1 MVFIFDE
8 CHRSQFG
15 EAQKNLKKKFK
26 RYYQF
31 GFTGTPIFP
40 ENALGSETTASVF
53 GRELHSYVITDA
65 IRDEKVLK
73 FKVDYNDVRPQ
84 FKSLE
89 TETDE
94 KKLSAAENQQAFL
107 HPMRIQEITQYIL
120 NNFRQ
125 KTHRTFPGSKG
136 FNAMLAVSS
145 VDAAKAYYATFKRLQ
160 EEAANKSATY
170 KPLRIATIFS
180 FAANE
185 EQNAIGE
192 ISDETFDTS
201 AMDSSAKEFLDA
213 AIREYNSHFK
223 TNFSTDSNGFQNYYR
238 DLAQRV
244 KNQDID
250 LLIVVGMFLTGFD
263 APTLNTLF
271 VDKNLRFHGLMQ
283 AFSRTNRIYDSTKTF
298 GNIVTFRDL
307 ERSTIDAITLFGD
320 KNTKNV
326 VLEKSYAEYMEGF
339 TDAATGEAKRS
350 FMTVVSELEQRFPD
364 PTSIESEKEKKDFVK
379 LFGEYLRAENILQNY
394 DEFATLKALQQIDLS
409 DPVAVEKFKAEHYVD
424 DEKFAELQTIR
435 LPADRKIQDYRS
447 AYNDIRDWQRREKE
461 AEKKEKSTTDWDDVV
476 FEVDLLKS
484 QEINLDYILGLIF
497 EHNRQNKGKGEM
509 IEEVK
514 RLIRSSLGNRAKE
527 GLVVDFIQ
535 QTNLDDLP
543 DKASIIDAFFT
554 FAQREQQREA
564 EALIKEEN
572 LNEEAAKRYI
582 RTSLKREYATEN
594 GTELNETLPKLSP
607 LNPQYKTKKQAVFQK
622 IVSFIEKFKGVGGK
636 I

>member
-1 MVFIFDE
+1 
-8 CHRSQFG
+8 
-15 EAQKNLKKKFK
+15 
-26 RYYQF
+26 F
-31 GFTGTPIFP
+31 GFTGTPIFQ

-73 FKVDYNDVRPQ
+73 FKVDYNNVRPQ

-283 AFSRTNRIYDSTKTF
+283 AFSRTNRIYDATKTF

-339 TDAATGEAKRS
+339 TDAATGEAKRG

-594 GTELNETLPKLSP
+594 GTELNETLPRLSP
-607 LNPQYKTKKQAVFQK
+607 LNPQYKTKKQTVFQK
-622 IVSFIEKFKGVGGK
+622 ISAFIEKFKEVGGK

>member
-1 MVFIFDE
+1 
-8 CHRSQFG
+8 
-15 EAQKNLKKKFK
+15 
-26 RYYQF
+26 
-31 GFTGTPIFP
+31 
-40 ENALGSETTASVF
+40 
-53 GRELHSYVITDA
+53 
-65 IRDEKVLK
+65 
-73 FKVDYNDVRPQ
+73 
-84 FKSLE
+84 
-89 TETDE
+89 
-94 KKLSAAENQQAFL
+94 
-107 HPMRIQEITQYIL
+107 
-120 NNFRQ
+120 

-145 VDAAKAYYATFKRLQ
+145 VDAAKTYYATFKRLQ

-283 AFSRTNRIYDSTKTF
+283 AFSRTNRIYDATKTF

-326 VLEKSYAEYMEGF
+326 VLEKSYTEYMEGF
-339 TDAATGEAKRS
+339 TDAATGEAKRG

-394 DEFATLKALQQIDLS
+394 DEFATLKALQKIDLS

-424 DEKFAELQTIR
+424 DEKLAELQTIR

-497 EHNRQNKGKGEM
+497 EHNRQNKGKSEM

-594 GTELNETLPKLSP
+594 GTELNETLPRLSP
-607 LNPQYKTKKQAVFQK
+607 LNPQYKTKKQTVFQK
-622 IVSFIEKFKGVGGK
+622 ISAFIDKFKGVGGK